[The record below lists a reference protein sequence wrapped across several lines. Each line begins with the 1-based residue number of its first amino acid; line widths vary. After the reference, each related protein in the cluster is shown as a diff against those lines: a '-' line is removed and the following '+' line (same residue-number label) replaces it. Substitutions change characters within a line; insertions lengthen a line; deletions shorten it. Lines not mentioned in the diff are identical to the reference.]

1 MAKYRRLTRTNRYQ
15 IERGLALGKPI
26 VQLADQLRVHRS
38 TVYRE
43 VNRGKIRKGVL
54 GGKRVGEYSARE
66 AHRRFLSD
74 FKESRVG
81 IFYRGSK
88 IKGWVEHQ
96 IRLKL
101 VEGWSPE
108 QISNRLRLEK
118 GVSISTEGIYK
129 FVLSTQRRGEE
140 LHKYLRNFRRR
151 RRRFKRRNHYWEQQY
166 RRRRS
171 IDTRPAPANRRAELG
186 HWERDLMLG
195 KRGTGAILA
204 TVDRKSHYTLLER
217 LRTTLAAE
225 VNLATVATARRS
237 KQVFRSITNDNGH
250 EFGEFWDLERELKA
264 PIYFT
269 HPLCPWERGTVENTI
284 GLLRQF
290 IPKKSDL
297 TQVTEQ
303 DLNELEFVINSRP
316 RKSLNYRTP
325 YEYVTGKIQKLIKQR
340 KIEEPSEEEYARSYL
355 SPEELE
361 EREISSKTCRTD

>member
-1 MAKYRRLTRTNRYQ
+1 
-15 IERGLALGKPI
+15 
-26 VQLADQLRVHRS
+26 
-38 TVYRE
+38 
-43 VNRGKIRKGVL
+43 
-54 GGKRVGEYSARE
+54 
-66 AHRRFLSD
+66 
-74 FKESRVG
+74 
-81 IFYRGSK
+81 
-88 IKGWVEHQ
+88 
-96 IRLKL
+96 
-101 VEGWSPE
+101 
-108 QISNRLRLEK
+108 
-118 GVSISTEGIYK
+118 
-129 FVLSTQRRGEE
+129 
-140 LHKYLRNFRRR
+140 
-151 RRRFKRRNHYWEQQY
+151 
-166 RRRRS
+166 
-171 IDTRPAPANRRAELG
+171 
-186 HWERDLMLG
+186 MLG

-204 TVDRKSHYTLLER
+204 TVDRKSHHTLLAR
-217 LRTTLAAE
+217 LRTTLPAE
-225 VNLATVATARRS
+225 VNLATVAAARRS

-250 EFGEFWDLERELKA
+250 EFGEFWDLERELEA

-303 DLNELEFVINSRP
+303 DLNELEVVINSRP